1 MSYFPL
7 TTIITVCLLAL
18 PGALHP
24 IVVVYTIVHSSRS
37 TAPGAATFSD
47 FEYSWLQILHLLRE
61 SPKITYKVSFRP
73 HCSIV
78 IRVNHDHRLSVPTSA
93 KTPFVQLA
101 TDRVEDGVGKKP
113 AARSVSK
120 QAGSSARTKKLAD
133 ATSRNSHLLPADILH
148 RVLMVKASDCLTL
161 ATTTS
166 QQNLQDGIRQW
177 QYVVWPN

>member
-1 MSYFPL
+1 M
-7 TTIITVCLLAL
+7 LAP

-133 ATSRNSHLLPADILH
+133 AKMFLHKDKFNTNKKKQFVMFVMFGCCYISRQ
-148 RVLMVKASDCLTL
+148 KE
-161 ATTTS
+161 
-166 QQNLQDGIRQW
+166 
-177 QYVVWPN
+177 